1 MDREDLTLAAVAL
14 TARIRRMAPA
24 LDGLAVGD
32 GARLRAIAAK
42 FREKHE
48 GFDDARR
55 AADELDLIALKG
67 SGALTHPEVPQMV
80 DFVNMLHKLVREQPM
95 SRRDRRKSAA
105 LEERR
110 QRRIKRSERLQAIA
124 ARNQAARQ

>member
-1 MDREDLTLAAVAL
+1 
-14 TARIRRMAPA
+14 MAPA